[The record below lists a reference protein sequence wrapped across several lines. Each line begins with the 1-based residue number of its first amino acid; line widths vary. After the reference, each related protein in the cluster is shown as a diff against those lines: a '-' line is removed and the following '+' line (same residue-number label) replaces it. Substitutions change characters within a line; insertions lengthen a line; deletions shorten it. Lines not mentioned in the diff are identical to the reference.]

1 MLSHD
6 GVAQT
11 WLCRETGQKA
21 HLLLGDFVLQRF
33 ELPVLLFGD
42 QDPPMLNIGHRL
54 HTAETMSEAG
64 ASIQ

>member
-1 MLSHD
+1 MQGD
-6 GVAQT
+6 
-11 WLCRETGQKA
+11 REKA